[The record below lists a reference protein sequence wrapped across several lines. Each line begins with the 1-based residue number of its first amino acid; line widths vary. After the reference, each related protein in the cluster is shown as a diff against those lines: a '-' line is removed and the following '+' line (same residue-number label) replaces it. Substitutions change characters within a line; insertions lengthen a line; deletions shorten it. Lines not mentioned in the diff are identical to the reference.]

1 MKGENKM
8 KEYRVQAILIDNTGR
23 NEIETVVDSFK
34 TTDYEKTL
42 EFVMKRHRFCNDYLF
57 IVMEIETQKI
67 IFKSKENKFAVK
79 Y

>member
-1 MKGENKM
+1 M
-8 KEYRVQAILIDNTGR
+8 KEYRVQAILIDSTGR
-23 NEIETVVDSFK
+23 NKIETVIDSFK

-42 EFVMKRHRFCNDYLF
+42 EFVMKKHRFCDDYLY
-57 IVMEIETQKI
+57 VAMEIENQKI

>member
-1 MKGENKM
+1 M
-8 KEYRVQAILIDNTGR
+8 KEYRVQAILIDSTGR
-23 NEIETVVDSFK
+23 NKIETVIDSFK

-42 EFVMKRHRFCNDYLF
+42 EFVMKRHRFCNDYLY
-57 IVMEIETQKI
+57 IAMEIENQKI

>member
-1 MKGENKM
+1 M

-23 NEIETVVDSFK
+23 NEIATVIDSFK

-42 EFVMKRHRFCNDYLF
+42 EFVMKKHRFCGDYLY
-57 IVMEIETQKI
+57 VAMEIENQKI

>member
-1 MKGENKM
+1 M

-42 EFVMKRHRFCNDYLF
+42 EFVMKRHRFCGDYLY
-57 IVMEIETQKI
+57 VAMEIENQKI

>member
-1 MKGENKM
+1 MKQ
-8 KEYRVQAILIDNTGR
+8 YRVQAILIDNTGR

>member
-1 MKGENKM
+1 M

-42 EFVMKRHRFCNDYLF
+42 EFVMKKHRFCSNYLY
-57 IVMEIETQKI
+57 VAMEIENQKI

>member
-1 MKGENKM
+1 M

-23 NEIETVVDSFK
+23 NEIETNVDSFK

>member
-1 MKGENKM
+1 M

-23 NEIETVVDSFK
+23 NEIETIVDSFK

-42 EFVMKRHRFCNDYLF
+42 EFVMKKHRFCNNYLF
-57 IVMEIETQKI
+57 IVMEIESQKI

>member
-1 MKGENKM
+1 M

-23 NEIETVVDSFK
+23 NEIETVIDSFK

-42 EFVMKRHRFCNDYLF
+42 EFVMKKHRYCSDYLY
-57 IVMEIETQKI
+57 VAMEIENQKI

>member
-1 MKGENKM
+1 M

-23 NEIETVVDSFK
+23 NEIETVIDSFK

-42 EFVMKRHRFCNDYLF
+42 EFVMKKHRFCSDYLY
-57 IVMEIETQKI
+57 VAMELENQRI

>member
-1 MKGENKM
+1 M

-23 NEIETVVDSFK
+23 NEIETVIDSFK
-34 TTDYEKTL
+34 TTDYEKAL
-42 EFVMKRHRFCNDYLF
+42 EFVMKKHRFCGDYLY
-57 IVMEIETQKI
+57 VAMEIENQKI

>member
-1 MKGENKM
+1 M

-23 NEIETVVDSFK
+23 NEIETIVDSFK

-42 EFVMKRHRFCNDYLF
+42 EFVMKKHRFCNNYLF

>member
-1 MKGENKM
+1 M
-8 KEYRVQAILIDNTGR
+8 KEYRVQAILIDSTGR
-23 NEIETVVDSFK
+23 NKIETVIDSFK

-42 EFVMKRHRFCNDYLF
+42 EFVMKRHRFCNDHLY
-57 IVMEIETQKI
+57 IAMEIENQKI

>member
-1 MKGENKM
+1 M
-8 KEYRVQAILIDNTGR
+8 KEYRVQAILIDSTGR
-23 NEIETVVDSFK
+23 NKIETVIDSFK

-42 EFVMKRHRFCNDYLF
+42 EFVMKKHRFCGDYLY
-57 IVMEIETQKI
+57 VAMEIENQKI

>member
-1 MKGENKM
+1 M

-23 NEIETVVDSFK
+23 NEIETVIDSFK

-42 EFVMKRHRFCNDYLF
+42 EFVMKKHRFCDDYLY
-57 IVMEIETQKI
+57 IAMEIENQKI

>member
-1 MKGENKM
+1 M

-23 NEIETVVDSFK
+23 NEIETIVDSFK

-42 EFVMKRHRFCNDYLF
+42 EFVMKKHRFCNNYLF

-67 IFKSKENKFAVK
+67 IFKKFD
-79 Y
+79 YYSY